1 MADKIDEFEKAL
13 QGKNVPVLVLDN
25 KWHRLFDYMEPDK
38 TIRKMEQELNASLK
52 KQGRL
57 NTQLK
62 DLKKV
67 KKKLM
72 DGIVDL
78 MDKEDSFSV
87 KKREESKRLISECN
101 EKMENCEDELLGLPR
116 EIHQLNHDLMIH
128 TMELCYQVLKGNEK
142 EIIEIAGWI
151 DQVRV
156 ELKKNIVRKQE
167 KEVANQEM
175 YSYMHDAL
183 GANVMEL
190 FDMKY
195 NPMDKPVRK
204 KEEK

>member
-38 TIRKMEQELNASLK
+38 TIRKMEQELNALLK